1 MLLKCSIF
9 KLLPQLIEK
18 LPLEHA
24 FRSLDREVQG
34 QYFWVN
40 PNFSKELVF
49 ELIRFL
55 INAVI

>member
-1 MLLKCSIF
+1 
-9 KLLPQLIEK
+9 
-18 LPLEHA
+18 
-24 FRSLDREVQG
+24 LDREVQG